1 MFLNPSM
8 LFFSPVSSHGLVTP
22 VLSMRQPLSNIA
34 RDKNRCFLPPFSTV
48 DLTEDQ
54 TLLADILAT
63 LTSGASTRFYR
74 NYLSEGGLADSR
86 NNWFR
91 HPPLPRQ
98 MKSSDMRARANSMDW
113 VLSNSVHCT
122 PFWGTTVCNFC
133 TDMLFITDVLTILD
147 HLASKHKI
155 LLSSVFSC
163 PSCLELTLHSWKSF
177 RDHFRS
183 FHNPSLGLLTVF
195 CETAVSLRLSI
206 GFALY
211 TLSSVYEI
219 TGLEDSSS
227 MTAEI
232 AAAREPKEYIS
243 VSGGYTDLGQTS
255 RDRFDTETR
264 RLGEAILDLRRQLI
278 PDGDLSYNVD
288 NRRNKRTRPVQRTPS
303 CSDESDS
310 DNNSRPCKRESYQSF
325 ARFAPSQLQ
334 FSSKNT
340 VGARKLISNPF
351 YSEDRGKRIPASSGQ
366 TKDKGASLQICYRE
380 L

>member
-1 MFLNPSM
+1 
-8 LFFSPVSSHGLVTP
+8 
-22 VLSMRQPLSNIA
+22 
-34 RDKNRCFLPPFSTV
+34 
-48 DLTEDQ
+48 
-54 TLLADILAT
+54 
-63 LTSGASTRFYR
+63 
-74 NYLSEGGLADSR
+74 
-86 NNWFR
+86 
-91 HPPLPRQ
+91 

-133 TDMLFITDVLTILD
+133 TDRLFITDVHTILD

-255 RDRFDTETR
+255 RDRFDTET
-264 RLGEAILDLRRQLI
+264 
-278 PDGDLSYNVD
+278 
-288 NRRNKRTRPVQRTPS
+288 
-303 CSDESDS
+303 
-310 DNNSRPCKRESYQSF
+310 
-325 ARFAPSQLQ
+325 
-334 FSSKNT
+334 
-340 VGARKLISNPF
+340 
-351 YSEDRGKRIPASSGQ
+351 
-366 TKDKGASLQICYRE
+366 
-380 L
+380 